1 MTREEEK
8 QIIRQNQD
16 KPLNEIKRILKNK
29 MTMEQRTE
37 FTTDHF
43 FQLIIEVHQEDSN
56 KNKNINNT
64 RKVKGEER

>member
-1 MTREEEK
+1 MTREEAK

-29 MTMEQRTE
+29 MTMKQRTK

-43 FQLIIEVHQEDSN
+43 FQLMTEVHQEDSD
-56 KNKNINNT
+56 KNKKINNT
-64 RKVKGEER
+64 RKIKGEER